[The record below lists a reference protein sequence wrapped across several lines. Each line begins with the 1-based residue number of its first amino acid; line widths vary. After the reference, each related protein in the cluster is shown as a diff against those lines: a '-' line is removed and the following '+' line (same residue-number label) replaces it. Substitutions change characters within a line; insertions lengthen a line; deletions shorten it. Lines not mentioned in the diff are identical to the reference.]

1 MRRMNMSKITE
12 VYYTEINEMTAKEA
26 AAFYY
31 HYNLINVSE
40 VFHEDYIKYEEN
52 QIALRNKILGDA
64 YKNNEIPRH
73 PKTNT
78 SIFGISSL
86 KNKPVLITEY

>member
-1 MRRMNMSKITE
+1 MSKITE
-12 VYYTEINEMTAKEA
+12 VFYLPIDEMSSKEA

-40 VFHEDYIKYEEN
+40 VFHEDYMRYEEK
-52 QIALRNKILGDA
+52 QFAIRNKLLGNA
-64 YKNNEIPRH
+64 YKNNELPRH
-73 PKTNT
+73 PIVNST
-78 SIFGISSL
+78 IFGISSL